1 MKLLIISDI
10 HGNFDAL
17 SAMTETYDELWV
29 LGDLVNYGPEP
40 SAVVDFVKSKAA
52 VAVRGNHDHAVGY
65 GEDPRCSPLY
75 REMAEATGRI
85 TDSVLTFGQK
95 HFLRGLP
102 LTLEIQRENT
112 RFYLC
117 HAIPSDPLFG
127 YCEAESHRWIQELD
141 NLPADVV
148 LTGHTH
154 VPVIRT
160 IGNRTLVN
168 PGSIGQPKTGR
179 PDACYAVWED
189 GNIELRSY
197 PYDVWKTVSKIRKL
211 LIPVHVQDELAANLS
226 TGEIPSPIG

>member
-1 MKLLIISDI
+1 MKLIIISDI
-10 HGNFDAL
+10 HANFDAL
-17 SAMTETYDELWV
+17 SALTETYDELWV

-52 VAVRGNHDHAVGY
+52 VVVRGNHDHSIGY
-65 GEDPRCSPLY
+65 GEDPRCSSLY

-85 TDSVLTFGQK
+85 TDSVLTFDQK
-95 HFLRGLP
+95 LFLRGLP

-117 HAIPSDPLFG
+117 HATPSDPLFG
-127 YCEAESHRWIQELD
+127 YCEAESHRWIHELD
-141 NLPADVV
+141 NLPANVV

-160 IGNRTLVN
+160 IGNRKLVN
-168 PGSIGQPKTGR
+168 PGSIGQPKMGR

-189 GNIELRSY
+189 GDIELRSY

-211 LIPVHVQDELAANLS
+211 LIPVHVQDELAANLY